1 VRKTRRDTKLIFW
14 AEKLRRSG
22 SKFQPNCD
30 LYATQNSNPESSILE
45 LALLISDNVLVGIRL
60 EFLFQRK

>member
-1 VRKTRRDTKLIFW
+1 MLNQIFGLGRYG
-14 AEKLRRSG
+14 K
-22 SKFQPNCD
+22 KFQPNCD
-30 LYATQNSNPESSILE
+30 LSAIQNSNPEYSILE